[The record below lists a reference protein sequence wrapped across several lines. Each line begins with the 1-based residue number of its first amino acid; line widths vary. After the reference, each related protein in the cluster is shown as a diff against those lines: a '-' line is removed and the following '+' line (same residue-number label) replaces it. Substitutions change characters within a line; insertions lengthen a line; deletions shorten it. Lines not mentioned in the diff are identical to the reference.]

1 MSDEAKPSSDLLKS
15 IEDGANLKDVN
26 APAENLAGKK
36 DMAMYGI
43 SKFDKTKL
51 KQTETVEK
59 NVLPSAEDLKEGN
72 AE

>member
-1 MSDEAKPSSDLLKS
+1 MLNHFISL
-15 IEDGANLKDVN
+15 IFQ
-26 APAENLAGKK
+26 
-36 DMAMYGI
+36 YGI

-59 NVLPSAEDLKEGN
+59 NVLPTAEDLKE